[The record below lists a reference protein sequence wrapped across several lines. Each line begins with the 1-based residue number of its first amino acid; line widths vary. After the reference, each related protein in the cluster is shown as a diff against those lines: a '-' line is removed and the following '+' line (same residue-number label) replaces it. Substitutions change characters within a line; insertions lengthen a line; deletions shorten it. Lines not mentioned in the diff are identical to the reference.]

1 MGVYDKELI
10 INGEAVRSPEQ
21 QVYKN
26 MKDIETLKGKIKDT
40 YKTSEALT
48 SSSVSVAISD
58 TNAPDGT
65 TEGWLMTSDG
75 LLFSITG
82 GDETNLLL
90 SYYADL
96 KGPQGESGAA
106 VNIDDSAVSLTKV
119 WSSQKTYLETQ
130 IGNDKGIF
138 YTTVAPVLSSGTTY
152 DFDLDDVANATN
164 TKKPKIKDLV
174 IYIYNGVPSQVYEVL
189 NDNSSVESLKLVG
202 TYSQGKQLYQHN
214 IRVSNG
220 SSMTTLCIVIINDS
234 ATEINDSTKIYNWLY
249 DNGYKATSSVISADT
264 ALWDK
269 WYKQTFGLYGSYACL
284 GVLANETTNDVYA
297 LYGGSKT
304 AIDFTTWNNIDDDV
318 REL

>member
-1 MGVYDKELI
+1 MAVFNKELI

-26 MKDIETLKGKIKDT
+26 MKDIEALKEKIKDA

-96 KGPQGESGAA
+96 KGPQGEDGAA
-106 VNIDDSAVSLTKV
+106 VNIDDSAVSATKV

-138 YTTVAPVLSSGTTY
+138 YTTVAPTLFSGTSY
-152 DFDLDDVANATN
+152 DFDLEDIANATS

-174 IYIYNGVPSQVYEVL
+174 IYINNGVPTTVFEVIS
-189 NDNSSVESLKLVG
+189 DSADPTLKLVG
-202 TYSQGKQLYQHN
+202 TYSQGSKLYRHDIVLSGTLN
-214 IRVSNG
+214 ENGASLFATIINNSPLPFVKSNDYVEG
-220 SSMTTLCIVIINDS
+220 TNVILSDWLRENGYTYSTDPTVINKIVVADCDLQNHYGLFVKNTEETYFYSAYQRSVRQWSGTTL
-234 ATEINDSTKIYNWLY
+234 T
-249 DNGYKATSSVISADT
+249 
-264 ALWDK
+264 
-269 WYKQTFGLYGSYACL
+269 
-284 GVLANETTNDVYA
+284 
-297 LYGGSKT
+297 
-304 AIDFTTWNNIDDDV
+304 DDV
-318 REL
+318 DPL

>member
-1 MGVYDKELI
+1 MAVFNKELI

-26 MKDIETLKGKIKDT
+26 MKDIEVLKEKIKDA

-96 KGPQGESGAA
+96 KGPQGEDGAA
-106 VNIDDSAVSLTKV
+106 VNIDDSAVSPTKT
-119 WSSQKTYLETQ
+119 WSSQKIYLETA

-152 DFDLDDVANATN
+152 DFDLDDVANATS

-174 IYIYNGVPSQVYEVL
+174 IYIYNGVPLQVYEVL

-202 TYSQGKQLYQHN
+202 TYSQGSKSYQHN
-214 IRVSNG
+214 LHFSITGGGGTVYFDCQVTNNIATPYTLSTFKDLCYNNRIMGKQN
-220 SSMTTLCIVIINDS
+220 SSLTTAYKEGYTS
-234 ATEINDSTKIYNWLY
+234 YSYGESTKTYNIYTGGFFSTGHTVLC
-249 DNGYKATSSVISADT
+249 DLSTATDSNSTIEDEVV
-264 ALWDK
+264 AL
-269 WYKQTFGLYGSYACL
+269 
-284 GVLANETTNDVYA
+284 
-297 LYGGSKT
+297 
-304 AIDFTTWNNIDDDV
+304 
-318 REL
+318 